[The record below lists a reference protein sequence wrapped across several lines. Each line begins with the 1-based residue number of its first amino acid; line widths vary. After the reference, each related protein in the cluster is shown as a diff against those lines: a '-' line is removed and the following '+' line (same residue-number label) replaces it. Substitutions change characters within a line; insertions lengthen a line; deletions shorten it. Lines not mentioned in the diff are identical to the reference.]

1 MPILESKNEEEHMPQ
16 RQTTSMF
23 PDTARPSRPRWQH
36 WLAACLLAAGF
47 GGHAAVHAADV
58 DGEVDWRGQSA
69 GSCQQD
75 RAGQAALSRIA
86 QQLQAQGMALKARC
100 HGPSGAWR
108 VEVTVVDGLKASKV
122 VRGPLADGHE
132 VDMGTPAGV
141 PLAAASL
148 DAGGFSPD
156 VQFNRQWLR
165 TLMAQH
171 RFSNLPDAWWHFAQQ
186 GSGPVSVAAR

>member
-1 MPILESKNEEEHMPQ
+1 MPH
-16 RQTTSMF
+16 RHTTSIF
-23 PDTARPSRPRWQH
+23 ADTARPSRPRWQH
-36 WLAACLLAAGF
+36 WQHWLVAGLLAAGF
-47 GGHAAVHAADV
+47 GGHAAVHAADAEG
-58 DGEVDWRGQSA
+58 DVDWRGQSA

-186 GSGPVSVAAR
+186 GSSPVSVAAR